1 MAARNTHT
9 CAELQYSRKTLGSIV
24 NTTPHFCCVESVPL
38 NEICLKCMRL
48 ASAVRLR
55 AMHCRTK
62 HSYFIGC
69 NSNLQRLLNFIALVP
84 NELVS

>member
-9 CAELQYSRKTLGSIV
+9 CAELQYSRKTLGLIV

-48 ASAVRLR
+48 ASAVRFARHAL
-55 AMHCRTK
+55 
-62 HSYFIGC
+62 
-69 NSNLQRLLNFIALVP
+69 SNETQLFYRL
-84 NELVS
+84 

>member
-1 MAARNTHT
+1 
-9 CAELQYSRKTLGSIV
+9 
-24 NTTPHFCCVESVPL
+24 
-38 NEICLKCMRL
+38 MRL